1 MKIKTLSLI
10 YLFSLTVSVD
20 ASRFFPFSSCWKA
33 FPQVRSTS
41 SSPLSVTPQ
50 NIRDLNDTDALVFE
64 QVPSQVDFLNEDVT
78 PQNICDLNDTDA
90 LVFEQ
95 VPSQVDFL
103 NEDVTP
109 QNICDLIDTDALV
122 FEQLPSQVDFL
133 NEDLCHGMK
142 PLIYTVFKG
151 KTKAVNALIQAGAG
165 LNFQDRDG
173 IL

>member
-50 NIRDLNDTDALVFE
+50 NIR
-64 QVPSQVDFLNEDVT
+64 
-78 PQNICDLNDTDA
+78 DLNDTDA